1 MILLAELAAWIVR
14 AALISWCFSGVEVFA
29 LLTPLE
35 QGYLHTNFSRYLLFF
50 IASLFINILASGL
63 PELKPVKM
71 HQFCKKV
78 EYYFTDTWTTLN
90 FLLQGSKNQKIKRNI
105 IVLSGL
111 KKICIPIDMSHL
123 FIENT
128 EPIKKVEYIK
138 TIIIMIISLVLMIIA
153 PIGIMKL
160 YDYIATVLI
169 LLGMPEK
176 FAGHIIF
183 DTSIILF
190 YFYFIGPYVFSTLD
204 YKNSSAIIFSKQ
216 ILNDG
221 NYAVYESPIMPF
233 LQGCPLGMAHKGKI
247 FVNSLISKNQN
258 ILSYVIAHEEG
269 HIEDHYNNIMRNFFS
284 PVIFPWI
291 VYISV
296 LIIDYLHFVGKLH
309 YTYWK
314 LIIVAVSVICL
325 ILIIFIQIEQ
335 KCQQRADE
343 FAIRKIGIDNAIKA
357 LQELAYGDIMLPEKY
372 KYRYRSQAIK
382 LIERLK
388 QK

>member
-1 MILLAELAAWIVR
+1 
-14 AALISWCFSGVEVFA
+14 
-29 LLTPLE
+29 
-35 QGYLHTNFSRYLLFF
+35 
-50 IASLFINILASGL
+50 
-63 PELKPVKM
+63 
-71 HQFCKKV
+71 
-78 EYYFTDTWTTLN
+78 
-90 FLLQGSKNQKIKRNI
+90 
-105 IVLSGL
+105 
-111 KKICIPIDMSHL
+111 
-123 FIENT
+123 
-128 EPIKKVEYIK
+128 
-138 TIIIMIISLVLMIIA
+138 MIIA
-153 PIGIMKL
+153 PIGIIKL

-190 YFYFIGPYVFSTLD
+190 YFYFIGPYVFSTLN
-204 YKNSSAIIFSKQ
+204 YKNSSAVVFSKL

-247 FVNSLISKNQN
+247 FVNSFISKNQN
-258 ILSYVIAHEEG
+258 ILSYVIAHEKG

-284 PVIFPWI
+284 PVIFPWV

-296 LIIDYLHFVGKLH
+296 LIVDYLHFIGKLH
-309 YTYWK
+309 YTFWTM
-314 LIIVAVSVICL
+314 IIAAVSVICL

-357 LQELAYGDIMLPEKY
+357 LQELAYGDTLLPEKY
-372 KYRYRSQAIK
+372 KYKYRSQAIK
-382 LIERLK
+382 LIQRLK